1 MHIIN
6 FLAIPQTITMP
17 IYLTIKQFQ
26 FQLLNVSKDIAKNI
40 LSYSNTIEAA
50 GLDQFSAIF
59 LKKAADVLA
68 YH

>member
-1 MHIIN
+1 MQIIN

-40 LSYSNTIEAA
+40 LSYLNTIEAA
-50 GLDQFSAIF
+50 GLDQFSATF